1 MTFSQLFVERKQ
13 EIKTIFSQTKQT
25 LGYVA
30 SPRNRKMW
38 RREGGNVT
46 QKLGSLI
53 EYTINFINDHIPRLE
68 CILEVLFLKPEEP
81 FREVFHCKKS
91 YCRLAFFNIRS

>member
-30 SPRNRKMW
+30 SPRNRKM
-38 RREGGNVT
+38 
-46 QKLGSLI
+46 
-53 EYTINFINDHIPRLE
+53 
-68 CILEVLFLKPEEP
+68 
-81 FREVFHCKKS
+81 
-91 YCRLAFFNIRS
+91 